1 MKRLHVHVSVD
12 NLAESI
18 RFYSTMFSTQP
29 AVSKPDYAK
38 WMLEDPRVNFAISQ
52 RSAQLGLNHL
62 GMQVES
68 PEELAEMHQR
78 LQNLQANVAE
88 ETGADCC
95 YAKSDKY
102 WVTDPSGIAWESFH
116 SLGSI
121 PLFGDA
127 NGEHRAADEPA
138 VDLAAPAKAVATGSG
153 CGCGTA
159 APRVTAELPKS
170 RRAACCS

>member
-29 AVSKPDYAK
+29 SVSKPDYAK

-78 LQNLQANVAE
+78 LQNLQANLSE

-102 WVTDPSGIAWESFH
+102 WVTDPQGIAWETFH
-116 SLGSI
+116 TLDSI
-121 PLFGDA
+121 PVFGESH
-127 NGEHRAADEPA
+127 GEVAD
-138 VDLAAPAKAVATGSG
+138 K
-153 CGCGTA
+153 
-159 APRVTAELPKS
+159 
-170 RRAACCS
+170 AACCVPLANAAPKDSASCCVPATNKSAAGACC